1 MHGFA
6 TLWLNGALSPE
17 LGADP
22 ETLARSVAAIL
33 FRAP

>member
-17 LGADP
+17 LGDP